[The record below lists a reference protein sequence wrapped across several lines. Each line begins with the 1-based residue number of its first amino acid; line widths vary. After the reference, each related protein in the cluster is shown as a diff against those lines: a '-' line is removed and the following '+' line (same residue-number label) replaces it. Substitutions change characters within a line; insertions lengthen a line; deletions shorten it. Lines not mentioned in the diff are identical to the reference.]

1 MPTNRDRYVTVCQQ
15 LLVTAAV
22 LTVGVS
28 SAGVMTLQIVAP
40 EHEAARRTPAAVHQ
54 GVPGADLVPSVRA
67 GVSAGVS
74 AGGGVGQ
81 GLVQPLR

>member
-1 MPTNRDRYVTVCQQ
+1 MPLNRDRYVTVCQQ

-28 SAGVMTLQIVAP
+28 SAGVLTLQIVAP
-40 EHEAARRTPAAVHQ
+40 EREASHRSPAAVQ
-54 GVPGADLVPSVRA
+54 RDASGAGATTGADT
-67 GVSAGVS
+67 GVS

-81 GLVQPLR
+81 GPDQPAR